1 MSRLD
6 ELARENEALRNR
18 LSGLSEASLRINES
32 LEFDTV
38 LQEVLDS
45 ARSLTGACYGMIALF
60 GSKGNIQDYLS
71 SGFSPEGHIELEK
84 DIQLIEQL
92 GPASQIGFLAE
103 NPQPIRTRDLLEFVT
118 TLGLS
123 EVNLG
128 NSMELHMAFL
138 AAPVQHRGE
147 FVGAIYLAGREGELE
162 FSQED
167 EETLVMFASQA
178 ALVIANARQYR
189 DEQRARADL
198 ETLINISPVGVAV
211 FDVKTGTA
219 TTFNREA
226 RRIGEILRTPGQP
239 VEQLYDVL
247 TYRRAD
253 GTEISLQETSVAQTF
268 LGGETVRAEEILV
281 SVPDGR
287 SLSVLVNAT
296 PILSQEGEIETYV
309 ITLQDM
315 TPLEELERLRAE
327 FLAMVSHELRT
338 PLTSV
343 KGSVATLLE
352 PTTVLSPVETLQLHR
367 IIDVQTDRMRMLISD
382 LLDVAHIETGT
393 LSVSPEPVNVAVLID
408 EARNAFQSSGN
419 QHEIDVNLSP
429 DLPWVMAD
437 RPRVIQVLG
446 NLLGN
451 AARNSPA
458 KPAISIRAERYDLH
472 VAISVS
478 DAGRGI
484 PAESL
489 PLLFRKF
496 SQIEGEEQGGDSGLG
511 LAICKGIVEAH
522 GGRIWAS
529 SDGPGLGA
537 RFTFTL
543 PAFEVTGNVLPLAP
557 ARSVATPE
565 QGKPGERIRILAVDD
580 DPHTLRYVRDT
591 LARAGHEPVVTDDP
605 MEVPGLMQGNPQLVL
620 LDLKLPGIDGIQL
633 MEEIHKDY
641 DVPVIFLS
649 AYGQDEHIARAFDK
663 GATDYLVKPFSPTE
677 LDARIRAAIRK
688 LEASIQPET
697 YVCGDL
703 KIDFNE
709 RRVTIA
715 GRPIRLTAIEYRTLA
730 ELSVNA
736 GRVLTYAHLLKRI
749 WGESS
754 YGDVRPM
761 RTVIST
767 IRRRLGDD
775 AGDPTYIF
783 TEPRVGYRMARG
795 ETRETDQD

>member
-1 MSRLD
+1 MSRLN
-6 ELARENEALRNR
+6 ELAQENEALRDR
-18 LSGLSEASLRINES
+18 LSGLSEASLRINDS

-45 ARSLTGACYGMIALF
+45 ARRLTNARYGVISLLNVEGETPHFLFSGMTGEESRTLLEI
-60 GSKGNIQDYLS
+60 
-71 SGFSPEGHIELEK
+71 PEGPALLGQLHRISGPLRIRDIYSHI
-84 DIQLIEQL
+84 
-92 GPASQIGFLAE
+92 AS
-103 NPQPIRTRDLLEFVT
+103 
-118 TLGLS
+118 LGLS
-123 EVNLG
+123 G
-128 NSMELHMAFL
+128 IELLTTGRPHITFL
-138 AAPVQHRGE
+138 AAPLQHRGE
-147 FVGAIYLAGREGELE
+147 RVGTIFLADREDGRE
-162 FSQED
+162 FTPED
-167 EETLVMFASQA
+167 EEALVMFASQA
-178 ALVIANARQYR
+178 AMVIANARQYR
-189 DEQRARADL
+189 DEQRARTDL

-211 FDVKTGTA
+211 IDVRTGTVS
-219 TTFNREA
+219 TFNREA
-226 RRIGEILRTPGQP
+226 ARLADSLRTTDKPLAELLE
-239 VEQLYDVL
+239 VV
-247 TYRRAD
+247 TFRRAD
-253 GTEISLQETSVAQTF
+253 GREISLQDLPLSQA
-268 LGGETVRAEEILV
+268 LLDGETLSAEEIVL
-281 SVPDGR
+281 SVPEGR
-287 SLSVLVNAT
+287 SVTVLLNAK
-296 PILSQEGEIETYV
+296 PILAADGQPESYIV
-309 ITLQDM
+309 TLQDM
-315 TPLEELERLRAE
+315 TPLGELERLRAE

-343 KGSVATLLE
+343 KGSIATLLDA
-352 PTTVLSPVETLQLHR
+352 TTVLSPVETLQLHR

-393 LSVSPEPVNVAVLID
+393 LSVSPEPANVAVLID
-408 EARNAFQSSGN
+408 EACNAFQSSGN
-419 QHEIDVNLSP
+419 QHQIDISLAT

-437 RPRVIQVLG
+437 RLRMIQVLG
-446 NLLGN
+446 NLLSN
-451 AARNSPA
+451 AARNSPG
-458 KPAISIRAERYDLH
+458 KPAISVSAERYDLH
-472 VAISVS
+472 VAVSVS

-496 SQIEGEEQGGDSGLG
+496 SQVEGEDQGGDSGLG

-543 PAFEVTGNVLPLAP
+543 PAFEITGNVLPLAP
-557 ARSVATPE
+557 ARSDARPA
-565 QGKPGERIRILAVDD
+565 QDKAGERIRILAVDD

-591 LARAGHEPVVTDDP
+591 LARAGHDPVVTDDP
-605 MEVPGLMQGNPQLVL
+605 MDVLRLMQENPRLVL
-620 LDLKLPGIDGIQL
+620 LDLKLPGIDGIEL

-649 AYGQDEHIARAFDK
+649 AYGQDEHIARAFDM
-663 GATDYLVKPFSPTE
+663 GASDYLVKPFSPTE

-688 LEASIQPET
+688 LEASIQPES
-697 YVCGDL
+697 YFCGDL

-709 RRVTIA
+709 RRVTLA

-730 ELSVNA
+730 ELAVNA
-736 GRVLTYAHLLKRI
+736 GKVLTYAHLLKRI

-775 AGDPTYIF
+775 AGDPAYIF

-795 ETRETDQD
+795 ETEETGQV

>member
-18 LSGLSEASLRINES
+18 LSGLSGASLRINDS

-45 ARSLTGACYGMIALF
+45 ARTLTNARYGVISLMKDEGETPHYLFSGMTGEESRKLLEIPDGPTLLEHLHKITGPLRIRDLHSHIASL
-60 GSKGNIQDYLS
+60 GL
-71 SGFSPEGHIELEK
+71 PW
-84 DIQLIEQL
+84 IQLL
-92 GPASQIGFLAE
+92 
-103 NPQPIRTRDLLEFVT
+103 T
-118 TLGLS
+118 TGRP
-123 EVNLG
+123 
-128 NSMELHMAFL
+128 HITYL
-138 AAPVQHRGE
+138 AAPLQHRGE
-147 FVGAIYLAGREGELE
+147 RVGTIFLGDREDGRE

-167 EETLVMFASQA
+167 EESLVMFASQA

-198 ETLINISPVGVAV
+198 ETLINMSPVGVSV
-211 FDVKTGTA
+211 LDVKTGTA

-226 RRIGEILRTPGQP
+226 ARMVDSLRLPDQP
-239 VEQLYDVL
+239 LEHLLEVV
-247 TYRRAD
+247 TFRRAD
-253 GTEISLQETSVAQTF
+253 GREVSLQDFPLSKSLLE
-268 LGGETVRAEEILV
+268 GETLRAEEIVL

-287 SLSVLVNAT
+287 SLSALMNAM
-296 PILSQEGEIETYV
+296 PIYSQDGEIETYIV
-309 ITLQDM
+309 TLQDM

-343 KGSVATLLE
+343 KGSVATLLDA
-352 PTTVLSPVETLQLHR
+352 TTVLSPVETLQLHR

-382 LLDVAHIETGT
+382 LLDVANIETGT
-393 LSVSPEPVNVAVLID
+393 LSVTPEPASVAMLID
-408 EARNAFQSSGN
+408 EVCNAFQSSGN
-419 QHEIDVNLSP
+419 QHEIDISLSP

-437 RPRVIQVLG
+437 RLRVMQVLG
-446 NLLGN
+446 NLLTN
-451 AARNSPA
+451 AARNSPGQ
-458 KPAISIRAERYDLH
+458 PAISVSAERNDLH
-472 VAISVS
+472 VAVSVS

-496 SQIEGEEQGGDSGLG
+496 SQVEGEEQGGDSGLG

-543 PAFEVTGNVLPLAP
+543 PAFEVTGNVLPVAP
-557 ARSVATPE
+557 ARSAARPA
-565 QGKPGERIRILAVDD
+565 QDKQGERIRILAVDD

-605 MEVPGLMQGNPQLVL
+605 MEVLRLMQENPRLVL
-620 LDLKLPGIDGIQL
+620 LDLKLPGIDGIEL
-633 MEEIHKDY
+633 MEQIHMDY

-649 AYGQDEHIARAFDK
+649 AYGQDEHIARAFEM
-663 GATDYLVKPFSPTE
+663 GASDYLVKPFSPTE

-688 LEASIQPET
+688 LEANIQPES

-703 KIDFNE
+703 KIDFDE
-709 RRVTIA
+709 RRVTLA

-730 ELSVNA
+730 ELAANA
-736 GRVLTYAHLLKRI
+736 GKVLTYAHLLKRI
-749 WGESS
+749 WGENS

-775 AGDPTYIF
+775 AGDPAYIF

-795 ETRETDQD
+795 ETQETGQD

>member
-6 ELARENEALRNR
+6 ELARENEALRDR

-32 LEFDTV
+32 LDFDTV

-45 ARSLTGACYGMIALF
+45 ARALTNARYGVIALLQNDGEIVDF
-60 GSKGNIQDYLS
+60 LFSGMTPEESSKLLEI
-71 SGFSPEGHIELEK
+71 PEGPTLLGQLHRITGPLRIRDFHSHIASFGLPK
-84 DIQLIEQL
+84 IQLL
-92 GPASQIGFLAE
+92 TTGRPQI
-103 NPQPIRTRDLLEFVT
+103 T
-118 TLGLS
+118 
-123 EVNLG
+123 
-128 NSMELHMAFL
+128 FL
-138 AAPVQHRGE
+138 AAPLQHRGE
-147 FVGAIYLAGREGELE
+147 RVGTIFLADREDGRE
-162 FSQED
+162 FTPED
-167 EETLVMFASQA
+167 EEALVMFASQA
-178 ALVIANARQYR
+178 AMVIANARQHR
-189 DEQRARADL
+189 DEQRARANL
-198 ETLINISPVGVAV
+198 EILINTSPVGVV
-211 FDVKTGTA
+211 VIDVKTGTV
-219 TTFNREA
+219 TTLNREA
-226 RRIGEILRTPGQP
+226 TRLVDTLRSPDQSL
-239 VEQLYDVL
+239 EQLLEVV
-247 TYRRAD
+247 TFRRAD
-253 GTEISLQETSVAQTF
+253 GREISLQELPLSRAL
-268 LGGETVRAEEILV
+268 LGAETVTAEEIVL
-281 SVPDGR
+281 SVPEGR
-287 SLSVLVNAT
+287 SVTVLMNAT
-296 PILSQEGEIETYV
+296 PILAEGGQPESYV
-309 ITLQDM
+309 VILQDM
-315 TPLEELERLRAE
+315 TPLEELERMRAE

-352 PTTVLSPVETLQLHR
+352 STTVLSPVETLQLHR

-393 LSVSPEPVNVAVLID
+393 LSVSPEPANVAVLID
-408 EARNAFQSSGN
+408 EACNAFQSSGD
-419 QHEIDVNLSP
+419 QHQIDISLSP

-437 RPRVIQVLG
+437 RLRMIQVLS
-446 NLLGN
+446 NLLNN
-451 AARNSPA
+451 AARNSPG
-458 KPAISIRAERYDLH
+458 KPAISVSAERYDLH
-472 VAISVS
+472 VAVSVS

-496 SQIEGEEQGGDSGLG
+496 SQIEGEDHGGDSGLG

-557 ARSVATPE
+557 ARSAATPA
-565 QGKPGERIRILAVDD
+565 QDKPGERIRILAVDD

-591 LARAGHEPVVTDDP
+591 LAKAGHEPVVTDDP
-605 MEVPGLMQGNPQLVL
+605 VDVLRLMQENPRLVL
-620 LDLKLPGIDGIQL
+620 LDLKLPGIDGIEL

-649 AYGQDEHIARAFDK
+649 AYGQDEHIARAFDM
-663 GATDYLVKPFSPTE
+663 GASDYLVKPFSPTE
-677 LDARIRAAIRK
+677 LDARIRATIRK
-688 LEASIQPET
+688 LEASIQPEP

-709 RRVTIA
+709 RRVTLA
-715 GRPIRLTAIEYRTLA
+715 GRPVRLTAIEYRTLA
-730 ELSVNA
+730 ELAANA
-736 GRVLTYAHLLKRI
+736 GKILTYAHLLKRI

-775 AGDPTYIF
+775 AGDPVYIF

-795 ETRETDQD
+795 ASQETGQD